1 MALKILDRYK
11 EEKDR
16 YKEEKESFERTKNK
30 LKKKKDTGQIAGGP
44 GKIQT
49 TQKSK
54 RDDVDPRI
62 GKGKTSPDAGFV
74 GQMKRAD
81 RAKLKK
87 LEAEG
92 QFAGGPGKVQ
102 TTQKSKRD
110 DVDPR
115 IGTGKG
121 SDDAGPAGQEA
132 RRTKAKIDTKG
143 MTPSRKLAKDE
154 GKISESDMVKGR
166 RDTTAAAKQKAKKE
180 KEDLRKRNLAGQ
192 RMGQRK
198 AGGQI
203 KKYAGGALIAL
214 APGIKKGV
222 KKIASSLKEKTKKKA
237 GVLDDA
243 AKKKATEE
251 LNELIRK
258 SRKFSNPRELLKR
271 GKPKLTPAKKRKPS
285 TIKYSHGGKVGM
297 KKCPRDGIA
306 IRGKTR
312 G

>member
-1 MALKILDRYK
+1 MPYGKGTYG
-11 EEKDR
+11 
-16 YKEEKESFERTKNK
+16 TKRGRPPV
-30 LKKKKDTGQIAGGP
+30 KKKVKKLAQGGTF
-44 GKIQT
+44 GEEARRK
-49 TQKSK
+49 KALAEAAAEAAA
-54 RDDVDPRI
+54 
-62 GKGKTSPDAGFV
+62 KGAAIEKT
-74 GQMKRAD
+74 K
-81 RAKLKK
+81 KLKK

-198 AGGQI
+198 AGGMI
-203 KKYAGGALIAL
+203 K
-214 APGIKKGV
+214 
-222 KKIASSLKEKTKKKA
+222 
-237 GVLDDA
+237 
-243 AKKKATEE
+243 
-251 LNELIRK
+251 
-258 SRKFSNPRELLKR
+258 
-271 GKPKLTPAKKRKPS
+271 
-285 TIKYSHGGKVGM
+285 KYSHGGKVGM